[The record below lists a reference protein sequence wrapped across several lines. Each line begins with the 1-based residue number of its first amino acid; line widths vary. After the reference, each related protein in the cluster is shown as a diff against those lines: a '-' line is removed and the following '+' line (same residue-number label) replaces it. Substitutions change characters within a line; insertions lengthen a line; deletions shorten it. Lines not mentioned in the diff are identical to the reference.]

1 MDGPKLDRERLERY
15 SRQIIM
21 EEIGPNG
28 QDAILKSKV
37 LIIGAGGLGSPV
49 IQYLAASGVGTMG
62 IVDRDTVEISNLH
75 RQVIYRVEDVGRQK
89 VESAREFVGN
99 INPDVK
105 VETYH
110 TEVKPNNILSLI
122 KKYDFVIDGT
132 DNFES
137 CFLIND
143 ACTLSKKP
151 YSYGAV
157 LRFSGRV
164 MTFPAR
170 SDSPCY
176 RCLFKTAPPPGTI
189 LDCATAGVL
198 GSVAG
203 VIGSMQ
209 ATEAIKN
216 IASVGEL
223 VQGRIIEYNAL
234 NMSFE
239 ETMIRKNPNCP
250 ICGKDPIIKN
260 IKDVEYTGECTLKR
274 K

>member
-1 MDGPKLDRERLERY
+1 MNGPNLDREGLERY

-21 EEIGPNG
+21 EEIGPEG
-28 QDAILKSKV
+28 QDAILRSKILV
-37 LIIGAGGLGSPV
+37 IGAGGLGAPV
-49 IQYLAASGVGTMG
+49 IQYLAAAGIGTMG
-62 IVDRDTVEISNLH
+62 IADGDSVEISNLH
-75 RQVIYRVEDVGRQK
+75 RQIIYGIKDVGRPK
-89 VESAREFVGN
+89 VECASRFVNG
-99 INPDVK
+99 INPDVE
-105 VETYH
+105 VEMHH
-110 TEVKPNNILSLI
+110 TEVNPNNILDLI
-122 KKYDFVIDGT
+122 EGYDFIVDGT

-164 MTFPAR
+164 MTFPAMD
-170 SDSPCY
+170 SSPCY
-176 RCLFKTAPPPGTI
+176 RCLFKTAPPPGTV

-203 VIGSMQ
+203 VIGSIQ
-209 ATEAIKN
+209 ATEVIKN
-216 IASVGEL
+216 VAKIGEL

-239 ETMIRKNPNCP
+239 ETKIRKNPNCP
-250 ICGKDPIIKN
+250 ICRKEPIIKN
-260 IKDVEYTGECTLKR
+260 IKDVEYTGSCTLK
-274 K
+274 